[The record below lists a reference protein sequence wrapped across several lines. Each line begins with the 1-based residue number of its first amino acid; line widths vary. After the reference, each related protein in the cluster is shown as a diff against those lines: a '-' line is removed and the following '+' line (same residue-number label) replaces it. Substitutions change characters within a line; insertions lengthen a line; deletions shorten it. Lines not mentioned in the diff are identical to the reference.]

1 MLRSFKQK
9 RLPPC
14 PPLEGDKGG
23 GIPSL
28 RGTVGNPPGDKD
40 KGWDLSEEDNQ
51 LSPAG
56 GGVDFCRENL
66 CLKVAVS
73 LI

>member
-40 KGWDLSEEDNQ
+40 KG
-51 LSPAG
+51 
-56 GGVDFCRENL
+56 
-66 CLKVAVS
+66 
-73 LI
+73 